1 MKIIS
6 SEDFRNFLGHNIGS
20 LINGISALI
29 NEVPEYTHMH
39 IHTLLGYIYNPKN

>member
-1 MKIIS
+1 MKMIS

-29 NEVPEYTHMH
+29 NEVPERSLPFCHVRTQREV
-39 IHTLLGYIYNPKN
+39 KSQ